1 MSSSSVIK
9 NPVSVQKKLFMLKD
23 NDFTD
28 TFSEAGSGW
37 GNTYHRA
44 FPILRLDHIFAS
56 PAFYTARSKVV
67 TSHHSN
73 DSFAPSLSRT
83 NNARSMVE
91 VSTLR
96 SGGDRAFTSQSVR
109 RLSHRI
115 LKGNAVRTQNTH
127 TRAVSS
133 KTYTDYTRAG
143 HSDLKCNTAPLP
155 VRAYHI
161 QLPGVI
167 IKNARRGSLRP
178 VGTTTA
184 LLPLRT
190 ESPHVQA
197 CRTRPNTMGPL
208 PQLCNVSDVR
218 STPAIHRKIIH
229 STLT

>member
-1 MSSSSVIK
+1 MKSLETRRLQLTLKLPSTAHDDRSKTGALNVSDHMTVNAITLRQSSDDV
-9 NPVSVQKKLFMLKD
+9 
-23 NDFTD
+23 
-28 TFSEAGSGW
+28 
-37 GNTYHRA
+37 
-44 FPILRLDHIFAS
+44 
-56 PAFYTARSKVV
+56 TARYNRSKVV

-73 DSFAPSLSRT
+73 DSLAPSLSRT

-115 LKGNAVRTQNTH
+115 LKGNAVRTQNRH

-197 CRTRPNTMGPL
+197 CRARPNTMGPL

-218 STPAIHRKIIH
+218 STPAIHRKILH